1 MKQYAKGYVAEVKG
15 EDIIGAVASSGS
27 MDRDG
32 DIVMAAGWQLDNF
45 KKNPVLLWAHDSR
58 ELPIGKIT
66 DIGILGNELRF
77 NAQFA
82 SKESEFA
89 KQVAD
94 LMKGGF
100 LNAFSV
106 GFMPKQ
112 FGPNGEINNMELL
125 EISVVNV
132 PANQEALTSR
142 EFKEFQN
149 KVKKQNEE
157 KSPMCRMDGESKDD
171 CVSRK
176 IPEIMKENPDME
188 RDQAVAMA
196 SSICDEA
203 CEAKSKKEVKAGRV
217 LSDANRKTI
226 ANAMDS
232 MTQAQNALSEVI
244 KNADL
249 AENPPTDNHAVSRS
263 NAGQIE
269 KQKVE
274 PRSAELTRTLR
285 IVDRAVEHALKILKK

>member
-32 DIVMAAGWQLDNF
+32 DILMAAGWQLDNF

-58 ELPIGKIT
+58 ELPIGKVT

-149 KVKKQNEE
+149 KVKIQDEE
-157 KSPMCRMDGESKDD
+157 KSP
-171 CVSRK
+171 
-176 IPEIMKENPDME
+176 I
-188 RDQAVAMA
+188 
-196 SSICDEA
+196 
-203 CEAKSKKEVKAGRV
+203 KEVKAGRV

-249 AENPPTDNHAVSRS
+249 TENPPTDNHAVSRS